1 MSRYMFSGDYIPL
14 HPHATYAPNRVTR
27 LLQSTFSLYAH
38 ALVLGKLHTEKSLMK
53 CKFSVGRRSI
63 KSEMLHIKSEMLHV
77 RQAATAKNSICWTS
91 DKLLFQFCAGL
102 DYSYNAGPNQTGLSK
117 FQVTPKTTQLE
128 ICTNILSRSSAIFI
142 SRATQGA
149 KQ

>member
-14 HPHATYAPNRVTR
+14 HTHVTYAPNRVTR
-27 LLQSTFSLYAH
+27 LLQSTFSLYTH

-77 RQAATAKNSICWTS
+77 RQASTAKIPYAGRPISCSFSSAQDWTTVTTQDRTKLGCQS
-91 DKLLFQFCAGL
+91 FKLLQK
-102 DYSYNAGPNQTGLSK
+102 QLSLK
-117 FQVTPKTTQLE
+117 YV
-128 ICTNILSRSSAIFI
+128 RIF
-142 SRATQGA
+142 
-149 KQ
+149 